1 MGRSLPATTADDM
14 LQHRTMTTNL
24 LVRPAAPTG
33 PAESGK
39 GTVLERGL
47 DTSNGLDFLR
57 ERLALVGKTLFL
69 VSLGFY
75 FFLIGSLVLAGG
87 APFVP
92 LVTGAVMLGHLAASS
107 TMGLVWLLASRAR
120 LSRRSLGTLDAS
132 IVVACGFLA
141 IMTWNDEGQILQVLL
156 ALIVTVM
163 IRAILVPSGPIRTT
177 VLTALAFAPTIVVCI
192 VRHHPTDLLPGFG
205 AEYQKQYMTLNT
217 ILWSVL
223 GTTLA
228 TITSRVTYGLRRQ
241 VAEANELG
249 QYVLEEKIGG
259 GGMGEVWRARHRLL
273 IRPAAIKLIRPQVSG
288 DPDLLLRR
296 FEREARATAA
306 LKSPH
311 TVQLYD
317 FGATDDG
324 RLYYV
329 MELLD
334 GLDLDTLVRRYGL
347 APPERVVHI
356 LHQVCSSLQ
365 DAHANGLVHRDIKPA
380 NVVISRAGT
389 TFDFAKVLDFGLVKL
404 ETAGRRDSGADGQR
418 VSGAAGQ
425 SGKGS
430 DQGSLAAGGIAGT
443 PAFIAPE
450 VVLGLADTDHRVD
463 LYALGCVA
471 YWLLTGKLV
480 FEGKSVVEVM
490 FHHAHTPAPGPS
502 TRSELPIPA
511 PLEDLIMEC
520 LEKEPARRPANAEA
534 VSARLDAV
542 PLESAWT
549 VERAER
555 WWAMHRPL
563 PADARRVAEVL
574 LSQEG
579 RELRIGPRV
588 RPMG

>member
-1 MGRSLPATTADDM
+1 
-14 LQHRTMTTNL
+14 MTTKPLRMSASAN
-24 LVRPAAPTG
+24 G
-33 PAESGK
+33 PAQT
-39 GTVLERGL
+39 GTGAVLERGL
-47 DTSNGLDFLR
+47 DTSNGLDFVR

-69 VSLGFY
+69 VSFGFY
-75 FFLIGSLVLAGG
+75 LFLLASMVLVGG
-87 APFVP
+87 APFV
-92 LVTGAVMLGHLAASS
+92 AVVKGPVALGHLAASW
-107 TMGLVWLLASRAR
+107 TMGLLWLAARRAR
-120 LSRRSLGTLDAS
+120 LSVRSLGTLDAVS
-132 IVVACGFLA
+132 IVVACGLLS
-141 IMTWNDEGQILQVLL
+141 IMTMNDEGQILQVLL
-156 ALIVTVM
+156 ALTVTVM
-163 IRAILVPSGPIRTT
+163 IRAILVPSRPGRTM
-177 VLTALAFAPTIVVCI
+177 VLTALAFLPTVVVCI
-192 VRHHPTDLLPGFG
+192 ARHHPTALLPGFSAG
-205 AEYQKQYMTLNT
+205 YQKQYMTLNT
-217 ILWSVL
+217 VLWSVL

-228 TITSRVTYGLRRQ
+228 TIISRVTYGLRQQ

-273 IRPAAIKLIRPQVSG
+273 IRPAAIKLIRPEMSG
-288 DPDLLLRR
+288 DRELLLRR

-317 FGATDDG
+317 FGATEDG

-334 GLDLDTLVRRYGL
+334 GLDLDTLVRQYGPL
-347 APPERVVHI
+347 PPERVVHI
-356 LHQVCSSLQ
+356 LRQVCSSLQ
-365 DAHANGLVHRDIKPA
+365 DAHSNGLVHRDIKPA

-404 ETAGRRDSGADGQR
+404 DTAGKAEDDAVNLSTE
-418 VSGAAGQ
+418 
-425 SGKGS
+425 GS
-430 DQGSLAAGGIAGT
+430 ASGT
-443 PAFIAPE
+443 PAFMAPE
-450 VVLGLADTDHRVD
+450 VVLGVADTDYRVD
-463 LYALGCVA
+463 LYALGCVG

-480 FEGKSVVEVM
+480 FQGRSAVEVM
-490 FHHAHTPAPGPS
+490 FHHAHTPPPRPS
-502 TRSELPIPA
+502 TRSELVIPA
-511 PLEDLIMEC
+511 PLEDLVMEC
-520 LEKEPARRPANAEA
+520 LEKDPARRPTSAEA
-534 VSARLDAV
+534 VSTRLDAV
-542 PLESAWT
+542 SLESAWI